1 MAMAM
6 IPPLLALRY
15 VWHYRASFEL
25 QIAIYQEAVVATV
38 VHPLLPILVPIME
51 ALFYVRSQHLFS
63 CVSCFVPFFFWPVVF
78 GLSFLP
84 MLCCVWYY
92 CVLVLLCLGII
103 VSWYYCIL
111 VLLYLG
117 IIVSGVVSFKD

>member
-51 ALFYVRSQHLFS
+51 ALFYVRSHLFS
-63 CVSCFVPFFFWPVVF
+63 CVSCFFPFFFWPVVF

-84 MLCCVWYY
+84 MLC
-92 CVLVLLCLGII
+92 LGIIGII
-103 VSWYYCIL
+103 VSWSYCIL
-111 VLLYLG
+111 VLL
-117 IIVSGVVSFKD
+117 